1 MVRFDTIFRVAYAD
15 TDQMGVMYHG
25 AYARYLEVARVD
37 CLRSLGIQY
46 KEVEKM
52 GIFLPVLEMNIK
64 FLQPIFYDDLIR
76 IEVSINTLPR
86 RSFCFDYQL
95 FKDDVLVSTAKVILV
110 CVSKETKKSMVAPDF
125 LLETLN
131 PYFE

>member
-64 FLQPIFYDDLIR
+64 FLQPIFYDDLVR

-95 FKDDVLVSTAKVILV
+95 FKDDLLVSTAKVILV

-125 LLETLN
+125 LLEALN

>member
-64 FLQPIFYDDLIR
+64 FLQPIFYDDLVR

-95 FKDDVLVSTAKVILV
+95 FKDDFLVSTAKVFLV

-125 LLETLN
+125 LLEALN

>member
-64 FLQPIFYDDLIR
+64 FLQPIFYDDLVR

-95 FKDDVLVSTAKVILV
+95 FKDDVLVSSAKVILV

-125 LLETLN
+125 LLEALN

>member
-1 MVRFDTIFRVAYAD
+1 MLHFDTLFRVAYAD

-37 CLRSLGIQY
+37 CLRSIGIQY
-46 KEVEKM
+46 REIEKM

-64 FLQPIFYDDLIR
+64 YLQPIFYDDLVR
-76 IEVSINTLPR
+76 IQVSIETLPR

-95 FKDDVLVSTAKVILV
+95 FKLKY
-110 CVSKETKKSMVAPDF
+110 
-125 LLETLN
+125 LLSLFN
-131 PYFE
+131 CL

>member
-64 FLQPIFYDDLIR
+64 FLQPIFYDDLVR

>member
-64 FLQPIFYDDLIR
+64 FLQPIFYDDLVR

-125 LLETLN
+125 LLEALN

>member
-1 MVRFDTIFRVAYAD
+1 MVRFDTLFRVAYAD

-37 CLRSLGIQY
+37 CLRSLGISY
-46 KEVEKM
+46 RDVEKM

-64 FLQPIFYDDLIR
+64 YLQPIFYDDLVR
-76 IEVSINTLPR
+76 IHVSIETLPR
-86 RSFCFDYQL
+86 RSFIFDYQL
-95 FKDDVLVSTAKVILV
+95 FKEDILVSTAKVVLV
-110 CVSKETKKSMVAPDF
+110 CVSKETKKSVVAPDF
-125 LLETLN
+125 LLDVLQ